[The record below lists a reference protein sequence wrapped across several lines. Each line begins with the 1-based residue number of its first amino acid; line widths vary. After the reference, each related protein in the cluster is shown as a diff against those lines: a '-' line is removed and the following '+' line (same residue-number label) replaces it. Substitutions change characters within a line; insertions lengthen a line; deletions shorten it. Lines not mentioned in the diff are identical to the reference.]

1 MLQGIARN
9 QAREQQKVLTPF
21 NILYM
26 GPLLYTT
33 SNVEFCW
40 FYNFYFYIKFDNM
53 Y

>member
-1 MLQGIARN
+1 MRRYKYAI
-9 QAREQQKVLTPF
+9 QKSIHSWYF

-40 FYNFYFYIKFDNM
+40 FYNFFLYLTW
-53 Y
+53 